1 MRSRAKLKMIEKAE
15 EKEAP
20 RRGVSLLMLILCVG
34 IRVVQ
39 ALFDVA
45 WSDSARRTIE
55 RGCAT

>member
-1 MRSRAKLKMIEKAE
+1 MIEKAE